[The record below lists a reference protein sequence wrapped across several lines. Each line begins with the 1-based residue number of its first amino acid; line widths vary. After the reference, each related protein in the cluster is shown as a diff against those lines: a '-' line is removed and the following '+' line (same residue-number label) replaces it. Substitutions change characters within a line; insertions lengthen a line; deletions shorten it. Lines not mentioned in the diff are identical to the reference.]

1 MKLRLVPMLSG
12 PALALGL
19 LAGCAVSPTGFGEGD
34 FRIVHVM
41 QRNWAVVQ
49 VAEDPTIW
57 RATRDSNGYDP
68 YGPPPRLRTT
78 QGLAAIAQATGCR
91 PVTASAYRNI
101 SGQVFAQV
109 AC

>member
-1 MKLRLVPMLSG
+1 MTLRNIVTT
-12 PALALGL
+12 LGSVL
-19 LAGCAVSPTGFGEGD
+19 GIGLMAGCAISPTGFSDGD
-34 FRIVHVM
+34 FKVVYVM
-41 QRNWAVVQ
+41 ERNWAVAQ
-49 VAEDPTIW
+49 VAEDPAIW

-68 YGPPPRLRTT
+68 YGPPPRLRTV

-91 PVTASAYRNI
+91 PVTSTAYRNI